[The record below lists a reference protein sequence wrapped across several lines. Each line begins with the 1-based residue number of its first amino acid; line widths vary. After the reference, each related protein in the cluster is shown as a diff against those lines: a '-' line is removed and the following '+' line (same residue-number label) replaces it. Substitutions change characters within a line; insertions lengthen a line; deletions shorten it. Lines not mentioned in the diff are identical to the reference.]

1 MIIGQC
7 WICNS
12 YVVADSIDDN
22 GDDPPAW
29 RLYNGQDT
37 DGAISAICQACMDG
51 DGPAIEIATL
61 PDVI

>member
-12 YVVADSIDDN
+12 YVVVDSIDN
-22 GDDPPAW
+22 NSDDPPAW
-29 RLYNGQDT
+29 QPYYGNAT